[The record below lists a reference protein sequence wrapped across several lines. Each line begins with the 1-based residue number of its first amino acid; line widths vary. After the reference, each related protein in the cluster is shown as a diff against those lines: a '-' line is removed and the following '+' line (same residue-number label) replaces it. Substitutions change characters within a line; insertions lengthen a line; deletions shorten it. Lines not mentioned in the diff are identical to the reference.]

1 MVSNKDSDNS
11 NDQATDDENN
21 KFHDAIDEEEDLSV
35 SIEQNDEW
43 RTKSKHVFI
52 LSEAG
57 KPIYTL

>member
-11 NDQATDDENN
+11 NDQATDDEN
-21 KFHDAIDEEEDLSV
+21 KFHDAIEEEEDLSV
-35 SIEQNDEW
+35 PIEQNDEW